1 MALDIKVNTNL
12 KNVQSRYS
20 KFIGKLPRIITR
32 GLEQA
37 GENLK
42 EVIIRRTSAGL
53 DYKRK
58 RFQPYSEAYSN
69 LKNKTRVDLQDT
81 NRMLQ
86 NISSRIVNRK
96 RASVYFRS
104 QLEAEKAMYHQTG
117 AGNLPVR
124 RFFDHDIKLR
134 RVIQKNFAKYIEKQ
148 IRGLGLWVYEK
159 ILLVTY

>member
-1 MALDIKVNTNL
+1 MALDIKVNSNI
-12 KNVQSRYS
+12 KNVQSRYA
-20 KFIGKLPRIITR
+20 KFISKLPRIITR
-32 GLEQA
+32 GLDQA

-53 DYKRK
+53 DYKRR
-58 RFQPYSEAYSN
+58 RFKPYSEAYSN

-81 NRMLQ
+81 NQMLQ
-86 NISSRIVNRK
+86 SIASRIVNRK

-104 QLEAEKAMYHQTG
+104 NYEAEKAMYHQTG
-117 AGNLPVR
+117 AGRLPVR

-148 IRGLGLWVYEK
+148 IRGLGL
-159 ILLVTY
+159 